1 MACAQSKLLVAGPGA
16 KVKLLPFLG
25 ILYRFTMCTLQGE
38 ALKLGFARFKTSADG
53 LDLFFIAELSACG
66 RDGIW
71 PASRENPS
79 YRRQKR
85 K

>member
-1 MACAQSKLLVAGPGA
+1 
-16 KVKLLPFLG
+16 
-25 ILYRFTMCTLQGE
+25 MCTLQGE

-79 YRRQKR
+79 YRRQER
-85 K
+85 KELFHDSGQLVPLLRQQP